1 MDAVELLKTR
11 LSVPPAFLAE
21 PGPDAAQLETLL
33 TIATRVP
40 DHGKLHPWRFVI
52 YRGAGREKAGQI
64 VYDTFLSACPDADE
78 ATRKKESTRFTLAP
92 LVIGVVSTA
101 ANHVKIPLWEQE
113 LSAGAVCENLVI
125 AAHAL
130 GFGASW
136 LTGWMAYDERVLA
149 KLGIGSHEK
158 LAGFVHIGTP
168 KETVPDRPRPKL
180 DELVSYYGQNAGN

>member
-1 MDAVELLKTR
+1 MDTVNLLKTR
-11 LSVPPAFLAE
+11 RSVPPAFLAS

-33 TIATRVP
+33 TIASRVP
-40 DHGKLHPWRFVI
+40 DHGKLEPWRFVV
-52 YRGAGREKAGQI
+52 YQGAAREKASKI
-64 VYDTFLSACPDADE
+64 VYDAFIAANPDVDE
-78 ATRKKESTRFTLAP
+78 AMHKKESTRFSLAP

-113 LSAGAVCENLVI
+113 LSAGAVCQNLVV

-136 LTGWMAYDERVLA
+136 LTGWMAYDIHVLA
-149 KLGIGSHEK
+149 RLGIGSHER

-168 KETVPDRPRPKL
+168 QETVPDRPRPHL
-180 DELVSYYGQNAGN
+180 AEIVHYFG

>member
-1 MDAVELLKTR
+1 MEAVDLLKTR
-11 LSVPPAFLAE
+11 RSVPPAFLAS
-21 PGPDAAQLETLL
+21 PGPDAAQLQTLL

-40 DHGKLHPWRFVI
+40 DHGKLQPWRFVV
-52 YRGAGREKAGQI
+52 YQGAAREKASRI
-64 VYDTFLSACPDADE
+64 VLDAFLAANPDADE
-78 ATRKKESTRFTLAP
+78 AARQKEGTRFSLAP

-136 LTGWMAYDERVLA
+136 LTGWMAYDMKVLA
-149 KLGIGSHEK
+149 RLGVGSHEK

-168 KETVPDRPRPKL
+168 AETMPDRPRPNL
-180 DELVSYYGQNAGN
+180 TDIIHYFG